1 MSGKR
6 RRRSDG
12 PPDARRGEAS
22 GPGRRGGGSSSARRG
37 EGPPSDRHLVPGE
50 RAVRELLD
58 VAPDRIDVLWI
69 DTRVRSRMADLET
82 MAEAA
87 GVRVEPVTA
96 VQLQQRAPNVDARG
110 VVAVASPRPLADLED
125 LLPKTLEAE
134 DGARRLWLA
143 LDGVVDPGNLGA
155 ILRSAEFFGVEGV
168 FWPKDRAAGL
178 TPAAVRS
185 SAGASERVPMAVVT
199 NLARALS
206 QFRDAGAWIVGTVAE
221 GGRPLRELAVPGA
234 LPSALVV
241 VMGAEHSGLRRLTR
255 ERCDFLATID
265 RRGAVA
271 SLNVS
276 AATAVVLAALA
287 SPSREAT
294 PAD

>member
-12 PPDARRGEAS
+12 PPAG
-22 GPGRRGGGSSSARRG
+22 
-37 EGPPSDRHLVPGE
+37 RHLVPGE

-58 VAPDRIDVLWI
+58 VAPDRIDVLWV
-69 DTRVRSRMADLET
+69 DGRARARLADLQTE
-82 MAEAA
+82 AEAA
-87 GVRVEPVTA
+87 GVRIEVVTA
-96 VQLQQRAPNVDARG
+96 AQLDARAPNVDARG
-110 VVAVASPRPLADLED
+110 VIAVAAPRALADLED
-125 LLPKTLEAE
+125 LLPAE
-134 DGARRLWLA
+134 PPPVGGPRQLWLA

-155 ILRSAEFFGVEGV
+155 ILRSAEFFGVKGV

-185 SAGASERVPMAVVT
+185 SAGASERIPLAVVT

-206 QFRDAGAWIVGTVAE
+206 QFRDAGAWILGTVAE
-221 GGRPLRELAVPGA
+221 GGRPLRQLAA
-234 LPSALVV
+234 DDAMPSGLVV

-255 ERCDFLATID
+255 ERCDFLATIG
-265 RRGAVA
+265 RHGAVA

-276 AATAVVLAALA
+276 AATAVVLAALT
-287 SPSREAT
+287 SPPGSGV
-294 PAD
+294 PAH

>member
-12 PPDARRGEAS
+12 PPAG
-22 GPGRRGGGSSSARRG
+22 GRRA
-37 EGPPSDRHLVPGE
+37 EGPPAGRHLVPGE

-58 VAPDRIDVLWI
+58 VAPGRIDVLWV
-69 DTRVRSRMADLET
+69 DTRVRARMSELWT
-82 MAEAA
+82 LAEAA

-96 VQLQQRAPNVDARG
+96 AQLQQRAPNVDARG
-110 VVAVASPRPLADLED
+110 VIAVATPPPLADLED
-125 LLPKTLEAE
+125 LLPAALPE
-134 DGARRLWLA
+134 GGPRRLWLA

-178 TPAAVRS
+178 TPAAVRA
-185 SAGASERVPMAVVT
+185 SAGASERIPMAVVT

-221 GGRPLRELAVPGA
+221 GGRPLRELAAPEA

-255 ERCDFLATID
+255 EGCDFLATID
-265 RRGAVA
+265 RHGAVA

-287 SPSREAT
+287 SPPQ
-294 PAD
+294 PAASAD